1 MKQQQGL
8 GTEQARERAD
18 HDGDGIADQAELDF
32 KEAGHTQPQP
42 ADAHPVRDPEKKSS
56 DRHAR

>member
-8 GTEQARERAD
+8 GPEEPHERAD
-18 HDGDGIADQAELDF
+18 HDGDGVGDQAELDF
-32 KEAGHTQPQP
+32 KESGRTQRQP
-42 ADAHPVRDPEKKSS
+42 ADAHPVRDPEKSS